1 MQFTDELTPNQVEQP
16 FAVVD
21 LLENSEEAEVFAQ
34 SREAL
39 SEADGVVSLVS
50 GVDVLDDDLIAEL
63 ESRMPGIVLDNVPY
77 DIRYT
82 SAGIEDV
89 KKTAKEVQERM
100 LVVSSVATIT
110 MIDKFAG
117 FMRSLSG
124 SVVNEGVV
132 SSLLGIET
140 IEKQLK
146 MVTSVEDDSALMS
159 TYQKFMGVKPESPD
173 QVFEMIGVIKQSKSG
188 LECLKKFPN
197 DKYDKIFTPLLTST
211 ISESSDIF
219 SCFDKLNRTYAR
231 QLMDTIEKVK
241 ADMQRIMKSGDYD
254 SMNAYSDSL
263 IPDDIM
269 KTMSEIIG
277 SLGVQID
284 PRKGILKQTGL
295 ISKHMA
301 RMLKADEDSLR
312 KKASVVNAIVYRYKE
327 LDKAFKD
334 ISEATQKLS
343 EYTKEKDVDIKEL
356 RLEMRKFKMDKSF
369 GKRAKDLVK
378 GNLLKHGQTHH
389 RIMNELDDVWALVGL
404 MVRMSIS
411 YATTYSVLKIT
422 LDKFKKSFADFTES
436 VNKLSAGE
444 GEIPSKE
451 QDKPSEPTEDNDD
464 DDSYV

>member
-1 MQFTDELTPNQVEQP
+1 
-16 FAVVD
+16 
-21 LLENSEEAEVFAQ
+21 
-34 SREAL
+34 
-39 SEADGVVSLVS
+39 
-50 GVDVLDDDLIAEL
+50 
-63 ESRMPGIVLDNVPY
+63 
-77 DIRYT
+77 
-82 SAGIEDV
+82 
-89 KKTAKEVQERM
+89 
-100 LVVSSVATIT
+100 
-110 MIDKFAG
+110 
-117 FMRSLSG
+117 
-124 SVVNEGVV
+124 
-132 SSLLGIET
+132 
-140 IEKQLK
+140 
-146 MVTSVEDDSALMS
+146 
-159 TYQKFMGVKPESPD
+159 
-173 QVFEMIGVIKQSKSG
+173 
-188 LECLKKFPN
+188 
-197 DKYDKIFTPLLTST
+197 
-211 ISESSDIF
+211 
-219 SCFDKLNRTYAR
+219 
-231 QLMDTIEKVK
+231 
-241 ADMQRIMKSGDYD
+241 
-254 SMNAYSDSL
+254 
-263 IPDDIM
+263 
-269 KTMSEIIG
+269 
-277 SLGVQID
+277 
-284 PRKGILKQTGL
+284 
-295 ISKHMA
+295 
-301 RMLKADEDSLR
+301 MLKADEDSLR